1 VTFTAPEQTGLVS
14 GTVRRYQVGAATSQ
28 QRGCVA
34 TAAKSVGAS
43 RAGARVSTTLT
54 PVGGRW
60 CAGTYRGKIIETM
73 TPRCEAGKLCPAF
86 VGVLRVVGT
95 FKFRVS

>member
-1 VTFTAPEQTGLVS
+1 VAFTAPDQTGLVS
-14 GTVRRYQVGAATSQ
+14 GSLRRYQIGAATSQ
-28 QRGCVA
+28 QQGCVA
-34 TAAKSVGAS
+34 SAGKAVGAS

-60 CAGTYRGKIIETM
+60 CTGTYRGRIIETM
-73 TPRCEAGKLCPAF
+73 TPRCEPGKLCPAF
-86 VGVLRVVGT
+86 VGVLRVIGT